1 MLGRLTSKVNLRLKI
16 FLVVLPLITLP
27 LVLVGSMSYL
37 YMRENSLR
45 ILENQMELALR
56 SLSSELS
63 RELATARANLD
74 LFATNEIIVRYLG
87 LSESTR
93 YRVMQP
99 AILHILSDYRRAF
112 PQYIEIGIY
121 LPDGRA
127 DTLVVDEFAPP
138 RLKDDFHK
146 RLISEG
152 PKFIDKLYYDN
163 QGDGHIDYV
172 IAQRIQATDVDPSS
186 VPGSRFQGY
195 LVLVLRIPNVNSR
208 LAMALD
214 LPEGLLALTSSTG
227 DPYFSTLVLDESKRS
242 LINRVVN
249 SGIGRLRS
257 INIDQEYYL
266 GGFYRVTDQLLV
278 AGLITQEVISRVVNP
293 IVWGIIWSVIGFS
306 VLSFLLIYSGLN
318 NMLVTP
324 LMRLRNQLL
333 DFRAGREMLP
343 FEKSDDEFGE
353 LYALVNDMAESQ
365 KVVRTQVK
373 EMSFFDPL
381 TGLPNRQAFTKIL
394 DKAVSLASRQDQVFA
409 VLYLDINDF
418 KVLNQSHGSKVGDEL
433 VKEASRRIQSCLR
446 ISDEV
451 SRQVMG
457 EDGVSDQVMIRTG
470 GDEFSVLLRDIKK
483 SHQASIVAS
492 RIMEQF
498 KRSFDINGLSLTVD
512 ISIGIAIY
520 PLDGQSPDLLL
531 KSADLAMYDAKQQS
545 GSRFRF
551 FTHALNASSEK
562 RIVTEKALVQA
573 LKEEQFS
580 LYLQPKVSLANGMAN
595 EFEAFVR
602 WNHPDQTVMTQEQF
616 WNVAEDSGYS
626 SEMEQLFADLI
637 FTTVKALNEGAA
649 EQIRLSFNV
658 MASQLYSG
666 RLIPL
671 IDENLEKYEISG
683 QLLEVELNE
692 SVICNAPD
700 ELMVTNVLNNLKSR
714 GIKSSLD
721 EFGKEDINLSLL
733 KKFAFDRIKISSSL
747 IREMDYDEKNEMLVE
762 SILKLTRNLALD
774 VVVLGVE
781 RRATMVS
788 VKQFGANYAQ
798 GVYLQAAVPP
808 DQFRTDFR
816 EELFRIPSSEVIND
830 K

>member
-1 MLGRLTSKVNLRLKI
+1 MFGRLASKLNIRLKI

-27 LVLVGSMSYL
+27 LLMVGSMSYL

-56 SLSSELS
+56 SLSAELS

-74 LFATNEIIVRYLG
+74 LFATNEVIVRYLG
-87 LSESTR
+87 LPDTTR

-99 AILHILSDYRRAF
+99 AILNILSDYRRAF

-138 RLKDDFHK
+138 RLKEDFHK

-152 PKFIDKLYYDN
+152 PKFIDKLYYNN
-163 QGDGHIDYV
+163 QGNGHIDYV
-172 IAQRIQATDVDPSS
+172 IAQRIQATDLDSTA
-186 VPGSRFQGY
+186 VPGSRFEGY
-195 LVLVLRIPNVNSR
+195 LVLVLRIPNINSR

-227 DPYFSTLVLDESKRS
+227 EPYFSTLVLDESMRS
-242 LINRVVN
+242 LISRVVN

-278 AGLITQEVISRVVNP
+278 TGMITQEVIDRVVSP
-293 IVWGIIWSVIGFS
+293 IIWGIFWSVIGFS
-306 VLSFLLIYSGLN
+306 ILSFLLIYSGLN
-318 NMLVTP
+318 GMLVTP

-333 DFRAGREMLP
+333 DFRAGREILP
-343 FEKSDDEFGE
+343 FETSEDEFGE
-353 LYALVNDMAESQ
+353 LYSLVNNMAESQ
-365 KVVRTQVK
+365 RVVRTQIK
-373 EMSFFDPL
+373 EMSYFDPL

-394 DKAVSLASRQDQVFA
+394 DKAVSFAGRQDQVFA

-418 KVLNQSHGSKVGDEL
+418 KELNQLHGDTVGDEL

-451 SRQVMG
+451 SRQVLG
-457 EDGVSDQVMIRTG
+457 EDGITDQVLIRTG
-470 GDEFSVLLRDIKK
+470 GDEFSILLRDIKK

-492 RIMEQF
+492 RILSQF
-498 KRSFDINGLSLTVD
+498 RRPFEINDLSVNVD
-512 ISIGIAIY
+512 VSIGIAIY

-531 KSADLAMYDAKQQS
+531 KSADLAMYDAKQQP

-562 RIVTEKALVQA
+562 RIITEKALVQA
-573 LKEEQFS
+573 LKERQFS
-580 LYLQPKVSLANGMAN
+580 LYIQPKVSLANGLAA

-602 WNHPDQTVMTQEQF
+602 WNHADQTVMTQEQY
-616 WNVAEDSGYS
+616 WSVAEDSGNAV
-626 SEMEQLFADLI
+626 ELEQLSAELI
-637 FTTVKALNEGAA
+637 FSAA
-649 EQIRLSFNV
+649 KSLSQGLVEPIRLSFNV
-658 MASQLYSG
+658 MASQLYAG

-671 IDENLEKYEISG
+671 IDHNLEKFGISG
-683 QLLEVELNE
+683 QLLEVELSE
-692 SVICNAPD
+692 SVVRDAPD
-700 ELMVTNVLNNLKSR
+700 EATITNIIANLKAR
-714 GIKSSLD
+714 GIKVSLD
-721 EFGKEDINLSLL
+721 DFGKDDIDLSLL
-733 KKFAFDRIKISSSL
+733 RKYAFDGVKVSSSM

-762 SILKLTRNLALD
+762 SILKLARNLGLD

-781 RRATMVS
+781 RKSTILS
-788 VKQFGANYAQ
+788 VKHYGANFAQ
-798 GVYLQAAVPP
+798 GVYLQAAVPS
-808 DQFRTDFR
+808 DQKRSDFR
-816 EELFRIPSSEVIND
+816 EELFRSSSSELMNNQ
-830 K
+830 